1 MAQQLINIG
10 SAANDHTGDS
20 FRTGAQK
27 INANFTE
34 LYSSTVIPAQT
45 GNSGLFLSTD
55 GTTLSWQTPVINNV
69 VLTTNSYADPSWI
82 TSLSYAKINGAPT
95 PYTLPT
101 ASTSVIGGVKV
112 DGTSITISGTGV
124 ISSPPQIVPTA
135 TTSTLG
141 VVKVDGTTITL
152 NGSSQLVATQTTIAR
167 TTASGTTQSIA
178 ASAFDIITITGFKSY
193 ALLSITVSS
202 AAWVSVYTSVATQVA
217 DVSRSKTTDPTPGSG
232 VIAEVITT
240 SAGTQ
245 KFTPMIFG
253 FNDETVPNNNIQLKV
268 YNNGGSAAAIT
279 VTLNLIKLES

>member
-1 MAQQLINIG
+1 M
-10 SAANDHTGDS
+10 
-20 FRTGAQK
+20 
-27 INANFTE
+27 
-34 LYSSTVIPAQT
+34 
-45 GNSGLFLSTD
+45 
-55 GTTLSWQTPVINNV
+55 
-69 VLTTNSYADPSWI
+69 
-82 TSLSYAKINGAPT
+82 
-95 PYTLPT
+95 PT